1 MKAWVAIGAVAGV
14 MFAVIGWTAVHAAT
28 PSVGDPQVAREYRTE
43 VALDIDAQGQ
53 VAAVQLPADVPAV
66 LTGPARE
73 AIGHWRFKPP
83 VRDGHPA
90 TARTWARI
98 TLQLL
103 QQPDGNYGL
112 RAVYRSNGP
121 KLTFTRQPEY
131 PRNELRRRG
140 QGRLVMEA
148 IVHPDGTLTDIHMA
162 SHRFNHPDP
171 AAFRQSAEAVMQYIQ
186 AQPELVDGKPVATR
200 IQVPF
205 VYALQSISRSEAL
218 SRLAHKETGEPAD
231 PGFSPI
237 GEVVALDSPVQL
249 IVGPQ
254 G

>member
-1 MKAWVAIGAVAGV
+1 MKARVATGAVAGAMV
-14 MFAVIGWTAVHAAT
+14 AVFGWNAARAAM
-28 PSVGDPQVAREYRTE
+28 PSASDPQVAREYRAE
-43 VALDIDAQGQ
+43 VALDIDVRGQ
-53 VAAVQLPADVPAV
+53 VAAVQLPANVPAV
-66 LTGPARE
+66 LTGAARE

-90 TARTWARI
+90 TARTWARV

-103 QQPDGNYGL
+103 RQPDGNYGL
-112 RAVYRSNGP
+112 RAVFGSNGP
-121 KLTFTRQPEY
+121 KLTFTRLPEY
-131 PRNELRRRG
+131 PRNELRQRG

-171 AAFRQSAEAVMQYIQ
+171 GAFRQSAEAVMQHVR

-200 IQVPF
+200 VQVPF
-205 VYALQSISRSEAL
+205 VYVLKSISRGEAL
-218 SRLAHKETGEPAD
+218 SRKTHKEAAEPAD

-249 IVGPQ
+249 IVDPQ
-254 G
+254 A